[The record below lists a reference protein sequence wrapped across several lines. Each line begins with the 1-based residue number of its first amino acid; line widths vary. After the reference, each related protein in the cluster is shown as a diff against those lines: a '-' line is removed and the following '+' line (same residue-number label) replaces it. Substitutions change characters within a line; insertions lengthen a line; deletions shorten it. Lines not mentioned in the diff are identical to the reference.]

1 MYESSS
7 DDDLR
12 TIKALP
18 LWQAFLAAVI
28 APIII
33 ALVFA
38 FLGAQKNALLLQL
51 ELILVAIAFCLTG
64 ILARSKLLGL
74 LSIFAAP
81 ISWVVLF
88 FLSSFTN
95 GWIVNP
101 YGLLSELAGPLT
113 SISKTGILE
122 SVVPGFS
129 DYVDIIIQAA
139 IILDLIILEFT
150 ALFLG
155 FFLST
160 LATGIWTKKGEL
172 SILSV
177 ITKPIA
183 AIFTILIL
191 ITVPLVYH
199 EIACFA
205 DGGISLAAG
214 SAEFMSIFGSDFGG
228 GAGAQNEGF
237 LIDLS
242 NPEVVEN
249 LTKACKRA
257 AEWFERSAYKFD
269 HVQGNFYTALLISL
283 LPESDPTTGL
293 NLQKIPLLL
302 DISEILA
309 DISNEL
315 PFLILGYNSLVDGF
329 NRTFT
334 VLSTTDLGGGLG
346 ASVMA
351 SYNPD
356 FNVGLG
362 NISTAIDYFDDSKEG
377 VLSALSTAKNIVTE
391 VVIDETGQLGFLVDI
406 VDQADAGY
414 GAILEVATGAI
425 DFLNATYKTTLAIE
439 ELGDSNFVGA
449 HSWLANAA
457 IDLDDAN
464 TTLQAIN
471 TSELG
476 DVNSTLPFW
485 GTVEIIT
492 DMTELLA
499 YFSRAA
505 ANGTECYTKIESVLN
520 TIDAIQFNGSDLDSI
535 NTALA
540 PLSANV
546 SEASNLFS
554 GSNGAED
561 NMGNATALSDEFSLK
576 SYGQMID
583 GSLKPMLNDLS
594 NMLNQFDTNITEIG
608 HLLKGLE
615 GTVNAVDSFT
625 KGFENFNNSY
635 TQAYSGAAD
644 ATQFLA
650 SLFADPRFNQSEILM
665 GYAIA
670 NASDAH
676 TEIGL
681 TSVISNDVKTTWQN
695 RVHNPA
701 PGPGVEPDPDGGS
714 IAGLAQGVID
724 AIGLLKSVAT
734 LNEAEEN
741 QELIQDFFES
751 MDEINLTDVFS
762 AGGA

>member
-1 MYESSS
+1 MYESDSE
-7 DDDLR
+7 DDLR
-12 TIKALP
+12 TIRALP

-38 FLGAQKNALLLQL
+38 ILGAQKNALLLQL
-51 ELILVAIAFCLTG
+51 EMILVAIAFCLTG
-64 ILARSKLLGL
+64 ILGRSKLLGL

-95 GWIVNP
+95 GWFVNP

-113 SISKTGILE
+113 SIAKSGLIPPEYTAM
-122 SVVPGFS
+122 V
-129 DYVDIIIQAA
+129 
-139 IILDLIILEFT
+139 DLIIQIAIIADLIIVEFL

-155 FFLST
+155 FFVSA

-172 SILSV
+172 SIFSV
-177 ITKPIA
+177 IMKPIA
-183 AIFTILIL
+183 AIFVILLL

-199 EIACFA
+199 EVANFA
-205 DGGISLAAG
+205 DGGISLVAG
-214 SAEFMSIFGSDFGG
+214 GAEFMGVFGADLGLGGG
-228 GAGAQNEGF
+228 GAQASG
-237 LIDLS
+237 LPIDLS
-242 NPEVVEN
+242 DPEVIEN
-249 LTKACKRA
+249 LTKACERA
-257 AEWFERSAYKFD
+257 ATWFKRSAYKFD
-269 HVQGNFYTALLISL
+269 HVQGNFYTAVLLGI
-283 LPESDPTTGL
+283 LPEEMGGMNTEKL
-293 NLQKIPLLL
+293 PLLL

-309 DISNEL
+309 TVSSEL
-315 PFLILGYNSLVDGF
+315 PSLLQGYNSLVDGF
-329 NRTFT
+329 NRTFS
-334 VLSTTDLGGGLG
+334 VLATTDIGGGFG
-346 ASVMA
+346 GSAQA
-351 SYNPD
+351 TYNPE
-356 FNVGLG
+356 FNTGLG
-362 NISTAIDYFDDSKEG
+362 NISTAIGHFGDSKEG
-377 VLSALSTAKNIVTE
+377 VLNALGTAKSIVTE
-391 VVIDETGQLGFLVDI
+391 VIIDETGDLGFVVDI

-414 GAILEVATGAI
+414 GIILEVATGAI

-439 ELGDSNFVGA
+439 ELGDSDFVEA
-449 HSWLANAA
+449 HSWLADAS
-457 IDLDDAN
+457 IDLTDAN

-476 DVNSTLPFW
+476 GNDAVLPFW

-520 TIDAIQFNGSDLDSI
+520 TIDTIQFNGSDLDSI
-535 NTALA
+535 NAALA

-546 SEASNLFS
+546 SEASNIFS
-554 GSNGAED
+554 GPNGAED
-561 NMGNATALSDEFSLK
+561 NIGNATSLSTEFSTK
-576 SYGQMID
+576 SYGDIID
-583 GSLKPMLNDLS
+583 GSLKPMLTELS
-594 NMLNQFDTNITEIG
+594 NMLDQFSTNVTEIG
-608 HLLKGLE
+608 HLLNGLE

-635 TQAYSGAAD
+635 TQAYTGAPNASV
-644 ATQFLA
+644 FLA
-650 SLFADPRFNQSEILM
+650 NLFSDPRFNQSEVLM

-676 TEIGL
+676 AEIGL
-681 TSVISNDVKTTWQN
+681 TTVISDDVKSTWQN

-701 PGPGVEPDPDGGS
+701 PGPGVELDPAGGS
-714 IAGLAQGVID
+714 IAGLAQGVVD

-751 MDEINLTDVFS
+751 MDEINLTDVFT
-762 AGGA
+762 GNGV

>member
-1 MYESSS
+1 MYESES

-12 TIKALP
+12 TIRALP

-38 FLGAQKNALLLQL
+38 ILGAQKNALLLQL

-64 ILARSKLLGL
+64 ILGRSKLLGF

-95 GWIVNP
+95 GWFVNP

-113 SISKTGILE
+113 SIAKSGLIPPEYTAM
-122 SVVPGFS
+122 V
-129 DYVDIIIQAA
+129 
-139 IILDLIILEFT
+139 DLIIQIAIIADLVIVEFL

-155 FFLST
+155 FFLSA

-172 SILSV
+172 SIFSV
-177 ITKPIA
+177 IMKPIA
-183 AIFTILIL
+183 AIFIILIL

-199 EIACFA
+199 EVATFA
-205 DGGISLAAG
+205 DGGISLVAG
-214 SAEFMSIFGSDFGG
+214 GAEFMSVFGADLSGGG
-228 GAGAQNEGF
+228 GAQTSG
-237 LIDLS
+237 LPIDLS
-242 NPEVVEN
+242 NPEVIEN
-249 LTKACKRA
+249 LTKACERA
-257 AEWFERSAYKFD
+257 ATWFERSAYKFD
-269 HVQGNFYTALLISL
+269 HVQGNFYTAVLLGI
-283 LPESDPTTGL
+283 LPPEMGGMNTEKL
-293 NLQKIPLLL
+293 PLLL

-309 DISNEL
+309 NVSLAL
-315 PFLILGYNSLVDGF
+315 PSLLLGYNSLVDGF
-329 NRTFT
+329 NRTFS
-334 VLSTTDLGGGLG
+334 VLATTDIGGGFG
-346 ASVMA
+346 GSVQA
-351 SYNPD
+351 TYNPD
-356 FNVGLG
+356 FNTGLG
-362 NISTAIDYFDDSKEG
+362 NISTAINYFSESKPG
-377 VLSALSTAKNIVTE
+377 VLGALGKAKTIVTD
-391 VVIDETGQLGFLVDI
+391 VIIDETGDLGFVVQI

-414 GAILEVATGAI
+414 SIILEVATGAI
-425 DFLNATYKTTLAIE
+425 DFLNATYKTTLAVE
-439 ELGDSNFVGA
+439 ELGDNNFVGA
-449 HSWLANAA
+449 HTWLANAA
-457 IDLDDAN
+457 NDLTEAN

-476 DVNSTLPFW
+476 GTDAVLPFW

-499 YFSRAA
+499 YFASAA
-505 ANGTECYTKIESVLN
+505 ANGTECYTKIESVLT
-520 TIDAIQFNGSDLDSI
+520 TIDTIQFNGSDLDSI
-535 NTALA
+535 NAGLA

-546 SEASNLFS
+546 SEASNIFS
-554 GSNGAED
+554 GPNGAED
-561 NMGNATALSDEFSLK
+561 NMGNATALSTEFSTK
-576 SYGQMID
+576 SYGDMID
-583 GSLKPMLNDLS
+583 GSLKPMLTELS
-594 NMLNQFDTNITEIG
+594 NMLDQFDTNITEIG
-608 HLLKGLE
+608 HLLIGLE

-644 ATQFLA
+644 AEAFLTA
-650 SLFADPRFNQSEILM
+650 LFSDPRFNQSEVQM

-701 PGPGVEPDPDGGS
+701 PGPGVEPDPAGGS
-714 IAGLAQGVID
+714 IAGLSQGVLD

-734 LNEAEEN
+734 LNQAEEN
-741 QELIQDFFES
+741 QELIQDFFEA
-751 MDEINLTDVFS
+751 MDEIQLTDVFTTN
-762 AGGA
+762 GV